1 MDEQNQDYHPTESAI
16 ALFTLKMQIAM
27 MPERVNLPI
36 TSMPIPPVPGDYPT
50 KVKATAPVEGN
61 KEIFVR
67 CDRCDKTLKVDVPRK
82 IVLENE
88 LELVPVSI
96 VHGNDASKHVLTV
109 FLDPDFHSRRDR
121 VSEVL
126 FVEN

>member
-1 MDEQNQDYHPTESAI
+1 MYEQNQDFHPKESAL
-16 ALFTLKMQIAM
+16 ALFALKMELA

-36 TSMPIPPVPGDYPT
+36 TSMPIPPVPGDHVT
-50 KVKATAPVEGN
+50 KHKPAEPVEGH
-61 KEIFVR
+61 KDIFVR
-67 CDRCDKTLKVDVPRK
+67 CERCNQTLKVNIPRK

-96 VHGNDASKHVLTV
+96 VHGTDTSKHVLTV

-121 VSEVL
+121 VSDLIVM
-126 FVEN
+126 EN